1 MKDRIS
7 TEKVAI
13 QARNIL
19 LLDSAHSDDE
29 RRKNLYKGHIYLYSP
44 RPAVMELVTLARQMI
59 EEAFHPRNPETAQ
72 YEMDVKEFEALLNQ
86 LKPRF
91 VRSEEGKAIMKRI
104 LAEMGCDTD
113 KTYFDLPRMRTSTS
127 DNYLTTGIAYSFDAH
142 RDSWFS
148 GPLNQI
154 NWWFPIYDVQPENA
168 MVFYPEYFGKH
179 VNNSSY
185 GYNCHEWN
193 AYTKKYIQ
201 GQVTEDT
208 RKRPMP
214 LEPISQENEMIII
227 PPVGSMIV
235 FSGTH
240 LHASIPNFSGK
251 TRFSIDFRTVN
262 LDDAQEHKG
271 AANVDNYCKGTI
283 MRDFIH
289 PTSFELLPA
298 DIIMGYENG
307 TPVVEPF
314 MEHERGKIADYEHTG
329 GEWRW

>member
-1 MKDRIS
+1 MADKIS
-7 TEKVAI
+7 PVT
-13 QARNIL
+13 RNIL
-19 LLDSAHSDDE
+19 FLDSAHSDDD
-29 RRKNLYKGHIYLYSP
+29 RRRRIYQGQIYLYSP
-44 RPAVMELVTLARQMI
+44 RQAVLEMVNLARQLI
-59 EEAFHPRNPETAQ
+59 EEAFYPLNPETAQ
-72 YEMDVKEFEALLNQ
+72 YEMDVKEFEALLNK
-86 LKPRF
+86 LKPQF
-91 VRSEEGKAIMKRI
+91 VRSEEGKRIMKRI
-104 LAEMGCDTD
+104 LEEMGCDVE
-113 KTYFDLPRMRTSTS
+113 KTYFDLPRMRTATS

-193 AYTKKYIQ
+193 AYTKKYLQ
-201 GQVTEDT
+201 GQVKEDT

-214 LEPISQENEMIII
+214 LESISQENEMIII

-240 LHASIPNFSGK
+240 LHASIPNFSGR
-251 TRFSIDFRTVN
+251 TRFSIDFRTVH
-262 LDDAQEHKG
+262 LDDVRNHVG
-271 AANVDNYCKGTI
+271 APNVDNYCKGTI

-289 PTSFELLPA
+289 PTTFELLPPEL
-298 DIIMGYENG
+298 IQEYENG
-307 TPVVEPF
+307 TPVLDPF
-314 MEHERGKIADYEHTG
+314 MEREQGKIPDYVHTG
-329 GEWRW
+329 QEWRW